1 MKMDGVNMKNLVVQV
16 FFDKSLITG
25 HETFVDDGT
34 RGSMLSAKNLEKDF
48 YQHSQIL
55 AKEYA
60 EKCGADYILFDEPY
74 INFFN
79 PTQERFRL
87 IEEDKWA
94 EEYDNILY
102 LDCDAFVYK
111 DCPNLFDLYPQ
122 ENLRVVRDMNPAIP
136 HEEKKTLSECGI
148 GKIRRSYFNAGVLL
162 FHKSSLTALKP
173 LIKYRERFDEFPY
186 GDQSELNYCVLK
198 YDVPHTVMDLAYNS
212 FGPDAKIAHLYGPQ
226 KITNKYHLDKAKEQ
240 AEGKMEGYLPD
251 HLGGQ
256 VRGNVDVPLMR
267 YVKEKFGIESI
278 VDIGCGDGTAVKT
291 YAKELDLEF
300 YGVDG
305 DWTRL
310 PKTEEFILHDFSEDK
325 IEFDP
330 DDVTFDCAYS
340 VEFLEHVDEECQE
353 NYMDLFGRC
362 NYAVVTAAPPG
373 CPGRHH
379 VNCRT
384 REYWIDVFGKYG
396 FDFLEEET
404 LEAKKVS
411 HNVCNKGGE
420 KNQYFKETG
429 MIFKKNA

>member
-1 MKMDGVNMKNLVVQV
+1 
-16 FFDKSLITG
+16 
-25 HETFVDDGT
+25 
-34 RGSMLSAKNLEKDF
+34 
-48 YQHSQIL
+48 
-55 AKEYA
+55 
-60 EKCGADYILFDEPY
+60 
-74 INFFN
+74 
-79 PTQERFRL
+79 
-87 IEEDKWA
+87 
-94 EEYDNILY
+94 
-102 LDCDAFVYK
+102 
-111 DCPNLFDLYPQ
+111 
-122 ENLRVVRDMNPAIP
+122 
-136 HEEKKTLSECGI
+136 
-148 GKIRRSYFNAGVLL
+148 
-162 FHKSSLTALKP
+162 
-173 LIKYRERFDEFPY
+173 
-186 GDQSELNYCVLK
+186 
-198 YDVPHTVMDLAYNS
+198 
-212 FGPDAKIAHLYGPQ
+212 
-226 KITNKYHLDKAKEQ
+226 
-240 AEGKMEGYLPD
+240 MEGYLPD

-291 YAKELDLEF
+291 YAKELDLDF

-404 LEAKKVS
+404 LEAKEVS